1 MTELFTKIKEF
12 FNGNLNIDDRIKYS
26 IICDTLAV
34 IHFLFLL
41 VFYIYGVTPLFVYN
55 IFAVAIYLYCGLYLT
70 KRGRFAFIFA
80 AILIEIVF
88 HSTLATVLLNW
99 NYGFM
104 IYTIALVP
112 VAYYMAFTIES
123 IRRSLELSA
132 IASFSIFFIYF
143 GVIFYSRHSSQIYI
157 PSGRIESMF
166 FYLNNVL
173 AFVLA
178 IFFSVLFIIEIGQMQ
193 RNLRSENFS
202 LEEQANYD
210 KLTHLL
216 NRNAMAKYFEDAIA
230 LAERDNK
237 DFRILMLDIDDFKKV
252 NDTYGHDCGD
262 EVLKT
267 VARVITDDV
276 RQGDAVFRWGGEEII
291 VLIRSDL
298 KVATSVAHRICNHIA
313 GAVTSHQNKNI
324 KVTITIGVAAYVSG
338 MTMDELIKQADV
350 KLYYGKKH
358 GKDQVVN

>member
-1 MTELFTKIKEF
+1 MTELITKIKEF
-12 FNGNLNIDDRIKYS
+12 FSGNLNINEKIKYA
-26 IICDTLAV
+26 IICNSLAV
-34 IHFLFLL
+34 IHFFFLI
-41 VFYIYGVTPLFVYN
+41 VFYIYGVTPLFIYN
-55 IFAVAIYLYCGLYLT
+55 IFAVLMYLYCGLYLS
-70 KRGRFAFIFA
+70 KRERFSLVFA
-80 AILIEIVF
+80 LIIIEIVF
-88 HSTLATVLLNW
+88 HSSLATFLLNW

-112 VAYYMAFTIES
+112 VAYYMAFTIEGV
-123 IRRSLELSA
+123 RRSLELSA
-132 IASFSIFFIYF
+132 IASFSIFVVYF
-143 GVIFYSRHSSQIYI
+143 AITYYSRHSSQIYT
-157 PSGRIESMF
+157 PSGRLESIF
-166 FYLNNVL
+166 FYLNNML

-178 IFFSVLFIIEIGQMQ
+178 ISFSVLFIIEISHMQ
-193 RNLRSENFS
+193 RNLRSENIS

-216 NRNAMAKYFEDAIA
+216 NRNAMTKYFEDAIA
-230 LAERDNK
+230 LSERDNK
-237 DFRILMLDIDDFKKV
+237 DFCILMLDIDDFKKV

-276 RQGDAVFRWGGEEII
+276 RQGDAVFRWGGEEIV

-313 GAVTSHQNKNI
+313 GAVTTHQNKNI
-324 KVTITIGVAAYVSG
+324 KVTITIGVAAFIKG

-358 GKDQVVN
+358 GKDQVVS